1 MQSNLFK
8 LGFVHLEDLIFHETC
23 DFNRVRR
30 LAEQIKKDG
39 HLKNPILVSGSPV
52 KNKLVDSPSEEN
64 EKLLVLD
71 GVNRVSALKLLGFP
85 DVLAQKANYLDPNVE
100 LTSWDHLIFNIGKEK
115 LTERLKS
122 EGLEIT
128 TYDAEC
134 LAADGGMHQMVQTS
148 GQRTVDI
155 SMRIADENMIGYII
169 FRDRSALM
177 ISQKDSSSEDKVKHL
192 YRIIAIYNM
201 SWEIYPRLW
210 DDSVISAFDTL
221 ENCSAINILPD
232 FKKEEVID
240 LASRGILF
248 PFGVTRFVIPQ
259 RILGLGV
266 SCSVLGAKVPL
277 AEKNLFLKELMS
289 YRVKNKKARFYEKS
303 VFLFNE

>member
-1 MQSNLFK
+1 MQNDLFK

-52 KNKLVDSPSEEN
+52 KPENADSISESS

-71 GVNRVSALKLLGFP
+71 GVNRVSALKLLGYP
-85 DVLAQKANYLDPNVE
+85 DVLAQKVNYMDPNVD
-100 LTSWDHLIFNIGKEK
+100 LTSWDHLIFNIGKQA
-115 LTERLKS
+115 LIERLQT
-122 EGLEIT
+122 ENLEIANFDGEFRAAAGGRRT
-128 TYDAEC
+128 AEDNMVC
-134 LAADGGMHQMVQTS
+134 L
-148 GQRTVDI
+148 
-155 SMRIADENMIGYII
+155 II

-177 ISQKDSSSEDKVKHL
+177 IKQQDSSFEAKVKSL
-192 YRIIAIYNM
+192 FRVIAIYNA
-201 SWEIYPRLW
+201 SWEIYPHLW
-210 DDSVISAFDTL
+210 DDSLVSAFDTL
-221 ENCSAINILPD
+221 ENCSAVNILPG

-266 SCSVLGAKVPL
+266 SSSVLGAKVPL
-277 AEKNLFLKELMS
+277 SEKNLFLKELMS
-289 YRVKNKKARFYEKS
+289 YRVRSKKARFYEKS